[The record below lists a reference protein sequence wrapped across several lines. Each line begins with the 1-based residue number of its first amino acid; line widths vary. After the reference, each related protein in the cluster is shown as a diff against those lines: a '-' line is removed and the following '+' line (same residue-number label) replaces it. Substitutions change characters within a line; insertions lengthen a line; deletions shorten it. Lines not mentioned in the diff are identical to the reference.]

1 VIYDA
6 AVRPVILVVAL
17 AACGDEGPACEPKT
31 ELLDGPLGDPYELT
45 LPENCVHG
53 GLEAMPGRWF
63 VSDTD
68 TRFYFEYPRFE
79 GSCGTGFRRSF
90 AAPDDRDASDGTTFV
105 TWSDGT
111 RYFERTQYS
120 SGAVSAQAYCMLP
133 DGTLAGMDVTIFEND
148 RYLTTLTGKPFGP
161 KDELAQGLVLVGEL
175 GTDATGARM
184 HGIDVAVDGS
194 FAYLGTFTGL
204 EVIDVSKPATPVA
217 VSHFIGPTND
227 VAIVHGDGRTVAYV
241 SPFGR
246 KTTRAI
252 DVTDPRAPTVVAEI
266 PDYSHTLFHAT
277 RNGGSQLYLATYTN
291 DIPEFDVSH
300 PLTPVRI
307 GTTKVPGDE
316 AGVHDMFVD
325 GDRIYANNTTAG
337 MVAFDVSGGLD
348 HPVQLGHI
356 PTTYSHT
363 SVAATAGGRPVVLH
377 GDEGFTGSD
386 GGAFLRI
393 LDGDRSSPTYFT
405 ELARYQSRR
414 EVGIHNFQLVGNRLY
429 IAYYQDGVRVIDLA
443 DPAHPVE
450 VAHYNT
456 WDPLTAPGGAFEGAL
471 TVQVVGDL
479 IFVSDDLR
487 GLLILRDPAL
497 AP

>member
-1 VIYDA
+1 MPDTPRTVQRTYLTLTLFTTLSASFIWG
-6 AVRPVILVVAL
+6 INTLF
-17 AACGDEGPACEPKT
+17 
-31 ELLDGPLGDPYELT
+31 LLDAGLS
-45 LPENCVHG
+45 N
-53 GLEAMPGRWF
+53 LEA
-63 VSDTD
+63 
-68 TRFYFEYPRFE
+68 
-79 GSCGTGFRRSF
+79 F
-90 AAPDDRDASDGTTFV
+90 AANAF
-105 TWSDGT
+105 
-111 RYFERTQYS
+111 F
-120 SGAVSAQAYCMLP
+120 
-133 DGTLAGMDVTIFEND
+133 
-148 RYLTTLTGKPFGP
+148 
-161 KDELAQGLVLVGEL
+161 
-175 GTDATGARM
+175 
-184 HGIDVAVDGS
+184 
-194 FAYLGTFTGL
+194 
-204 EVIDVSKPATPVA
+204 
-217 VSHFIGPTND
+217 
-227 VAIVHGDGRTVAYV
+227 
-241 SPFGR
+241 
-246 KTTRAI
+246 
-252 DVTDPRAPTVVAEI
+252 
-266 PDYSHTLFHAT
+266 
-277 RNGGSQLYLATYTN
+277 
-291 DIPEFDVSH
+291 
-300 PLTPVRI
+300 
-307 GTTKVPGDE
+307 
-316 AGVHDMFVD
+316 
-325 GDRIYANNTTAG
+325 TAG